1 MESLIEKLYNNNVI
15 FSYYGFIDD
24 GVLGEVLRITR
35 SKLEGFGEPPALIL
49 RVHNAISDCID
60 NIIHHNFYPDDER
73 VHYKSLI
80 VVSRQEDHYL
90 IHTLNV
96 VNGNQKAV
104 LDRQLKLLETKS
116 REELQ
121 NMRALGVLSGTADP
135 DVNQRLVELV
145 LKADNYDCTFRPL
158 NENYL
163 FNINFKI
170 NSVTEPVLNS

>member
-1 MESLIEKLYNNNVI
+1 MESLIEKLYHNNVI

-24 GVLGEVLRITR
+24 GVLNEVLRITR
-35 SKLEGFGEPPALIL
+35 AKLAGINEPPALIE
-49 RVHNAISDCID
+49 RVHNAINDCID

-80 VVSRQEDHYL
+80 VVSRQDDHYL

-96 VNGNQKAV
+96 VNDIQKSAI
-104 LDRQLKLLETKS
+104 DRQLHLLEAKS
-116 REELQ
+116 RDELLT
-121 NMRALGVLSGTADP
+121 MRSTGVLNDNDG
-135 DVNQRLVELV
+135 VNQRLVDLV
-145 LKADNYDCTFRPL
+145 LKSDNCDCTFRAL

-170 NSVTEPVLNS
+170 ASVPEPVLSQ